1 MRKYFKY
8 ILVFFICGFIFSCT
22 ETTSE
27 IKVYSIDGITKIWN
41 KHKSEYII
49 LYNYKNKTPQK
60 RFDAILSYFRKYIR
74 YDTIQKYKDG
84 YNIFLYQKG
93 HGLNKDYVES
103 DIRYLSDHI
112 EDYNDFYL
120 FRISFYI
127 KNGNV
132 LIASDMLYTVPNNIK
147 YKNIIEFPFN
157 LDNEFIISKED
168 RIWKNL
174 N

>member
-1 MRKYFKY
+1 MRRYFKY
-8 ILVFFICGFIFSCT
+8 ILVIFICSIICSCT

-27 IKVYSIDGITKIWN
+27 IEVYSIDGITKVWD
-41 KHKSEYII
+41 KHKNEYVI

-60 RFDAILSYFRKYIR
+60 RFDAILSYLKNNIR

-84 YNIFLYQKG
+84 YNIFLYRKG
-93 HGLNKDYVES
+93 DGLNKDYVES
-103 DIRYLSDHI
+103 NIRYLSDHI
-112 EDYNDFYL
+112 EDYSDFYL

-127 KNGNV
+127 KNGSV
-132 LIASDMLYTVPNNIK
+132 LIASDILYTVPNDIK
-147 YKNIIEFPFN
+147 YKDIIEFPFN
-157 LDNEFIISKED
+157 LDNKFILSKED